1 METKTTFGLG
11 SIAKSPPKWVV
22 PTLTI
27 IILVIGTASI
37 TISGDPAIA
46 SDLKLRINNYLDGLA
61 MLVTGLASMVGKE
74 LKLKKLN

>member
-1 METKTTFGLG
+1 MTFGLG
-11 SIAKSPPKWVV
+11 SIAKSPPMWVV

-27 IILVIGTASI
+27 IVLILGTASI

-46 SDLKLRINNYLDGLA
+46 SDLKLRINNYLDGLI

-74 LKLKKLN
+74 LKIKKS